1 MVIHDQEQQARWT
14 EERTVR
20 EQEKQAP
27 PKRSGRWSVL
37 AVQSLACGL
46 VVALALLLR
55 VAGGAAYEELRQ
67 GFQDALMRNELMSV
81 LSRLWDGEVLLEEE
95 EGAESDVKGDTLTD
109 EEPAQLMAFSRSLM
123 PYYNDA

>member
-1 MVIHDQEQQARWT
+1 MVVHDQENRDRWT
-14 EERTVR
+14 ADRAAR
-20 EQEKQAP
+20 EQEKQKP
-27 PKRSGRWSVL
+27 SRPRSGGVSVL

-81 LSRLWDGEVLLEEE
+81 LSRLWDGEVELNEEE
-95 EGAESDVKGDTLTD
+95 STVKPNNFTDKESAQLTD
-109 EEPAQLMAFSRSLM
+109 SSSQTEPRGA
-123 PYYNDA
+123 DA